1 MKSRS
6 FVPIVLFLLLSIMF
20 SGCVL
25 PASTAPKELPTPTS
39 LVPFPVATLP
49 SIATAV
55 QQSTPVVKVAT
66 PEGQAATQAQPS
78 AATQVINEPAKP
90 TATPYVLPTL
100 GKPDSYTLKKGE
112 WPICIARRYNLDLVS
127 FLAANNLTLD
137 SKPAEGTSLKITSS
151 GSWDSGPRALIKHP
165 DTYTVSSGESIYSIA
180 CAYGD
185 VDPMAIAAANGLK
198 SPYTLS
204 SGQSL
209 QIP

>member
-66 PEGQAATQAQPS
+66 PEGQVATQAQPS

-127 FLAANNLTLD
+127 FLAANSLTLD

>member
-127 FLAANNLTLD
+127 FLAANSLTLD

>member
-1 MKSRS
+1 
-6 FVPIVLFLLLSIMF
+6 
-20 SGCVL
+20 
-25 PASTAPKELPTPTS
+25 
-39 LVPFPVATLP
+39 
-49 SIATAV
+49 V

-127 FLAANNLTLD
+127 FLAANSLTLD